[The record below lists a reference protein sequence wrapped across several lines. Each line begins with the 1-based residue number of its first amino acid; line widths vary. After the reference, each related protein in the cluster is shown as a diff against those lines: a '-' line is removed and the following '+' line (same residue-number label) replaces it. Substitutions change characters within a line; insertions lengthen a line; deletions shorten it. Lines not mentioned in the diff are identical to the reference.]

1 MRKPALTIGI
11 LLLAVIL
18 LAVVKIFVSNRIL
31 TSGSALSQVQDK
43 LNAVKVENTLLSEKL
58 YSMSSLTNIYS
69 EADKLGFVEAGISF
83 VPGNT
88 LPIAIKQ

>member
-1 MRKPALTIGI
+1 MRKPVLTIGF
-11 LLLAVIL
+11 LLIVVISL
-18 LAVVKIFVSNRIL
+18 SMVKIFVSNRIL

-69 EADKLGFVEAGISF
+69 EAEKNGFVEAETSF